1 MTTQDLVKAQKDE
14 SWTKRLFEIKKKGIK
29 IDKADIQTEK
39 REVRVM
45 LKNMEKLEIDE
56 NDLLIESSCYS

>member
-1 MTTQDLVKAQKDE
+1 MTTDNTIAQKDE
-14 SWTKRLFEIKKKGIK
+14 SWTKRLFEIKKKNGIK

-39 REVRVM
+39 REVKVI
-45 LKNMEKLEIDE
+45 LKDMEKLEIDE